1 MRHIALAAALLIT
14 PAYAQDVFGD
24 PAEKQTEW
32 PDGPNKRFFQN
43 LQRPDNYLR
52 EGPNY
57 DVNEPVSCCGAGDV
71 VKTKFK
77 IEPGDGPHPADTW
90 YAWLDGKWIHIPQ
103 EKIVPDYAPDGQ
115 AFLFMLPLHRHDGPA
130 IISPSKVTREIV
142 CFVRPTGGN

>member
-77 IEPGDGPHPADTW
+77 VEPGKNAPLFK
-90 YAWLDGKWIHIPQ
+90 LDRNPRQRRG
-103 EKIVPDYAPDGQ
+103 
-115 AFLFMLPLHRHDGPA
+115 R
-130 IISPSKVTREIV
+130 
-142 CFVRPTGGN
+142 

>member
-77 IEPGDGPHPADTW
+77 VEPGKGPHPVDTW
-90 YAWLDGKWIHIPQ
+90 YAWLHDEWIKFQSRRSCRIMRRTGKPIC
-103 EKIVPDYAPDGQ
+103 
-115 AFLFMLPLHRHDGPA
+115 
-130 IISPSKVTREIV
+130 S
-142 CFVRPTGGN
+142 CFGSVA

>member
-77 IEPGDGPHPADTW
+77 VEASNSAYPEDSW
-90 YAWLDGKWIHIPQ
+90 FAWLKGKWVRIPP

-115 AFLFMLPLHRHDGPA
+115 AYLFVFRIAGRNGLRFD
-130 IISPSKVTREIV
+130 EIV
-142 CFVRPTGGN
+142 CFVRPKGGL

>member
-14 PAYAQDVFGD
+14 PAYAQDVVGD
-24 PAEKQTEW
+24 PAEKRTEW

-77 IEPGDGPHPADTW
+77 VEASNSAGYPETLGLLGLKAS
-90 YAWLDGKWIHIPQ
+90 GSVSRRK
-103 EKIVPDYAPDGQ
+103 
-115 AFLFMLPLHRHDGPA
+115 R
-130 IISPSKVTREIV
+130 
-142 CFVRPTGGN
+142 